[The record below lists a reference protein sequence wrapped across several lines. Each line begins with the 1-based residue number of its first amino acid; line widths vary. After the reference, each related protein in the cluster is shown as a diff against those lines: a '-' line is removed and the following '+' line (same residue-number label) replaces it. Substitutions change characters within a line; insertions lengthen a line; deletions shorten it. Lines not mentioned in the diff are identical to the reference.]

1 VSSLTPF
8 SVFRHGTGPEDLAKV
23 VLASSPEVSG
33 GRVLFPVTKL
43 RLERNR
49 YESSV
54 WVLLPGPFDIAAEA
68 SSIGVVFLSRR
79 SSGRGCRSVG

>member
-1 VSSLTPF
+1 
-8 SVFRHGTGPEDLAKV
+8 LAKV

-43 RLERNR
+43 RLEQNR
-49 YESSV
+49 YESSARAP
-54 WVLLPGPFDIAAEA
+54 LPGPFDIATKA

-79 SSGRGCRSVG
+79 GSGRGERCRSVG